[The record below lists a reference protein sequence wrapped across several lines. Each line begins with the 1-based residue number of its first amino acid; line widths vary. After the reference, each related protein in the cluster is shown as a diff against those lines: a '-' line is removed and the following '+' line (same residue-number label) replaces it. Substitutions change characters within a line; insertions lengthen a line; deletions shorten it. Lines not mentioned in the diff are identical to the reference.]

1 MTLRDQIRRRGA
13 TSPSRRLV
21 LLLSVA
27 ALAFGSLFAAPAAAA
42 ADRNPVVFVHGWSS
56 SSSAWDEMVADFKA
70 AGYTDS
76 ELYAWDYNS
85 GQSNKTTAKQL
96 ATLIDDVRA
105 TTGAAQVDVVT
116 HSMGGLN
123 SRWYVKFLDGTNYV
137 DDWVSLA
144 GPNHGTNSAYWCWTT
159 SCYEMRPGSNFLT
172 KLNAGD
178 ETPGSVDYGTWWSSC
193 DGVINPDDSVLLD
206 GAKNTWVG
214 CISHSAFLSNDAV
227 SQDVRDFV
235 AAT

>member
-1 MTLRDQIRRRGA
+1 MTLRSHKRRGN
-13 TSPSRRLV
+13 TPLSRRLT
-21 LLLSVA
+21 LLLSLA
-27 ALAFGSLFAAPAAAA
+27 ALALGSLFAAPAAAA

-70 AGYTDS
+70 AGYADS

-85 GQSNKTTAKQL
+85 AQSNKTTAQQL
-96 ATLIDDVRA
+96 AALIDDVRA
-105 TTGAAQVDVVT
+105 ATGAAQVDIVT

-123 SRWYVKFLDGTNYV
+123 SRWYVKFLGGTSYV

-159 SCYEMRPGSNFLT
+159 SCYEMRPGSGFLSD
-172 KLNAGD
+172 LNAGD

-193 DGVINPDDSVLLD
+193 DAVINPDDSTVLD
-206 GAKNTWVG
+206 GAANTHTA
-214 CISHSAFLSNDAV
+214 CIGHSDFLSNDTV
-227 SQDVRDFV
+227 SRQVRDFV